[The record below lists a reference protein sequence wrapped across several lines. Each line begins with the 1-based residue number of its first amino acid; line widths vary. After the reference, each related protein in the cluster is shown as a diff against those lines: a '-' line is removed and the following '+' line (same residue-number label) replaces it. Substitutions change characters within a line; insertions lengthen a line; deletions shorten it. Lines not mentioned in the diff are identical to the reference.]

1 MFVNGEERVVVV
13 DDYFPYD
20 EHRGTWAFSRPS
32 EEEDEKRGKVT
43 KEIWVLILEKA
54 WAKVFGSYQRIE
66 AGTAGEAFYPLTD
79 IYTPTPLFIKSQNSD
94 WEMKKSL
101 ILHLCPNRF
110 F

>member
-66 AGTAGEAFYPLTD
+66 AGTAGEAFYPLTGCPHKFFIHSE
-79 IYTPTPLFIKSQNSD
+79 IYNKERLF
-94 WEMKKSL
+94 
-101 ILHLCPNRF
+101 
-110 F
+110 